1 MRKKT
6 LVILS
11 GGQDSTTCLFW
22 AIDKFGKENV
32 ESLTFDYGQKH
43 KIEIKSAQKIA
54 EYAQINNKI
63 ISINTFSEFANNAL
77 LNNEISTESNVN
89 NSSALPNTF
98 VPGRNLIFI
107 TYAAAYAWN
116 KIAAESDN
124 ETAKGNLQYML
135 SMMSSEQITRGESLY
150 AKLTKQVELKKESK
164 RGREHNLKS
173 DAKII
178 EAALVKDSSK
188 EFSEL
193 TQEDLEKLTF
203 LRIDEPIKD
212 VSSVARFTQLDRLV
226 IVNGQISDATPLAK
240 LENLEWISFE
250 ITVN

>member
-1 MRKKT
+1 
-6 LVILS
+6 
-11 GGQDSTTCLFW
+11 
-22 AIDKFGKENV
+22 
-32 ESLTFDYGQKH
+32 
-43 KIEIKSAQKIA
+43 
-54 EYAQINNKI
+54 
-63 ISINTFSEFANNAL
+63 
-77 LNNEISTESNVN
+77 
-89 NSSALPNTF
+89 
-98 VPGRNLIFI
+98 
-107 TYAAAYAWN
+107 
-116 KIAAESDN
+116 
-124 ETAKGNLQYML
+124 ML

-240 LENLEWISFE
+240 LENLKWISFE
-250 ITVN
+250 NNQNLDLSPLASLKQLYRLSLTVKPELDLNIVTELKQLKELWLDRNQLTNVSALAELTKLKWLYLNRNPDLTKAQIDELKKALPKCKIVSNPKK